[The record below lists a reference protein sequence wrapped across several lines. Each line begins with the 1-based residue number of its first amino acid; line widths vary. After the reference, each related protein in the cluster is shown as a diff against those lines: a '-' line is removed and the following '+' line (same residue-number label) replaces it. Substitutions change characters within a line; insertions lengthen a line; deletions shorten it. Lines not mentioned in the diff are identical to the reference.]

1 MQNHLEISSK
11 NKFWTQSMQNSI
23 KSPKSDMSGPLR
35 AVGGRFFDAFVV
47 VFWFWFFC
55 FVRLAKCSICYILLA
70 SQRKKIKTKIQH
82 QRYQR
87 NRIKNKKDTQPNTVL
102 DFFDTFVVVFWFW
115 FFGVVRLAK
124 CSKCYILL
132 TSQSKKIKTKI
143 QQQRYQRNR
152 MILGLWWKIIS
163 SKSQFANT
171 YFSK

>member
-1 MQNHLEISSK
+1 MFKNWLFDEIIFHHK
-11 NKFWTQSMQNSI
+11 
-23 KSPKSDMSGPLR
+23 PKTI
-35 AVGGRFFDAFVV
+35 RFLWCLSCCIFVLI
-47 VFWFWFFC
+47 FC

-102 DFFDTFVVVFWFW
+102 DFFDTFIVVFWFW

-152 MILGLWWKIIS
+152 TLCLVGGVFWFTWFDFFDTFIVVFWFWFFALWG
-163 SKSQFANT
+163 
-171 YFSK
+171 